1 MKFLLRLVSALAVL
15 AAAGALFLLPSV
27 PMLPEAKLEAR
38 TVGVEPLP
46 LRANCAGPLVEV
58 GGVQGT
64 ALGEISRIGNPL
76 VAVHGSE
83 LDSEQSWASF
93 EVPGSPQS
101 TDLLS
106 ANQVQSVDRPR
117 VRGLAAA
124 NCAQPNNFGYFVSG
138 NSGPGSES
146 ILILGNPNQVE
157 VLVELELALESEI
170 ITERIT
176 VAAGEQ
182 KVVSLVALS
191 GAEPIFALSYQTS
204 GLPVSAFM
212 QQRTVNGLA
221 ATGVD
226 LVTPQLPKSSGVI
239 PGIEV
244 VTEGF
249 APAELRVFNPGLVQ
263 TEVVLQL
270 KNSERTEEIRILV
283 PAGKILSQGVSL
295 AAGATL
301 ILFESSQPVVLAL
314 KNQILDEGLDFS
326 WLSPTDGFSEPLRLV
341 VSRTSTLFIA
351 NPSVGNLS
359 LVIEG
364 PVGQSAVVSGG
375 GQVGIPVT
383 PGSYLLSGN
392 LEFHALL
399 SIKNSTGYATI
410 APSQMRNS
418 GEELKVLVP

>member
-1 MKFLLRLVSALAVL
+1 MKFLLRLISGLAVL
-15 AAAGALFLLPSV
+15 AAAAALFLMPGVPTLPV
-27 PMLPEAKLEAR
+27 AETGAI

-46 LRANCAGPLVEV
+46 LQSNCAGSLVEV

-76 VAVHGSE
+76 VGVHGAQ
-83 LDSEQSWASF
+83 LDPEQSWARF

-101 TDLLS
+101 TNLLS
-106 ANQVQSVDRPR
+106 ANQIQSVDRPR
-117 VRGLAAA
+117 VRGLVAA
-124 NCAQPNNFGYFVSG
+124 NCVQPNNFGYFVSG
-138 NSGPGSES
+138 NSGPGNES

-157 VLVELELALESEI
+157 VLVELELSLESEI
-170 ITERIT
+170 ISERIA

-182 KVVSLVALS
+182 KVVSLVALA
-191 GAEPIFALSYQTS
+191 GAEPIFALSYKTS

-226 LVTPQLPKSSGVI
+226 LVPPQLPRTIGVI

-249 APAELRVFNPGLVQ
+249 EPAELRVFNPGLEQ
-263 TEVVLQL
+263 AEVVLTL
-270 KNSERTEEIRILV
+270 KNAERLEELRVMV
-283 PAGKILSQGVSL
+283 PAGTILSQDLSL
-295 AAGATL
+295 AAGTNL
-301 ILFESSQPVVLAL
+301 VLFESNQPVVLAI
-314 KNQILDEGLDFS
+314 KNQILDAGLDFS
-326 WLSPTDGFSEPLRLV
+326 WLTPTDSFAEPLRLV

-351 NPSVGNLS
+351 NPSDGSLNL
-359 LVIEG
+359 LIEG
-364 PVGQSAVVSGG
+364 PVGQSAVIPAGV
-375 GQVGIPVT
+375 QVGIPLT

-410 APSQMRNS
+410 APTQMRNS
-418 GEELKVLVP
+418 GEELKVLVR

>member
-1 MKFLLRLVSALAVL
+1 MNFLLRLIASLAVIGS
-15 AAAGALFLLPSV
+15 AAALYLLPGSST
-27 PMLPEAKLEAR
+27 LPEAVVEVR

-46 LRANCAGPLVEV
+46 LQANCAGPLVEV

-76 VAVHGSE
+76 VKVHGAE
-83 LDSEQSWASF
+83 LDSEQSWARF

-101 TDLLS
+101 TNLLS

-124 NCAQPNNFGYFVSG
+124 NCPQPNNFGYFVSG
-138 NSGPGSES
+138 NSGPGNES

-157 VLVELELALESEI
+157 VLVELELSLEAEI

-182 KVVSLVALS
+182 KEVSLVALS
-191 GAEPIFALSYQTS
+191 GAEPIFALSYKTS

-226 LVTPQLPKSSGVI
+226 LVTPQLPRATGVI

-249 APAELRVFNPGLVQ
+249 APAELRVFNPGLEQ
-263 TEVVLQL
+263 ADVVLQL
-270 KNSERTEEIRILV
+270 IDSERREEIRVSV
-283 PAGKILSQGVSL
+283 PAGAVLTQDISL
-295 AAGATL
+295 AAGANL
-301 ILFESSQPVVLAL
+301 VFFESNQPIVLAL
-314 KNQILDEGLDFS
+314 KNQILDAGLDFS
-326 WLSPTDGFSEPLRLV
+326 WLTPADGFSEPLRLV

-351 NPSVGNLS
+351 NPSSGELS
-359 LVIEG
+359 LLIEG
-364 PVGQSAVVSGG
+364 PVGQSAVVNGG
-375 GQVGIPVT
+375 SQAGIPLT

-392 LEFHALL
+392 QEFHALL

-410 APSQMRNS
+410 TPSQMRNS
-418 GEELKVLVP
+418 GDELKVLVR

>member
-146 ILILGNPNQVE
+146 ILILGNPNLVE

-418 GEELKVLVP
+418 GEELKVLVR

>member
-1 MKFLLRLVSALAVL
+1 MKCLLRIVSALAVI
-15 AAAGALFLLPSV
+15 AAGTALFLLPSV
-27 PMLPEAKLEAR
+27 PILPEAKLEAR

-76 VAVHGSE
+76 VAVHGAE
-83 LDSEQSWASF
+83 LDPEQSWASF

-106 ANQVQSVDRPR
+106 ANQIQSVDRPR

-138 NSGPGSES
+138 NSGPGNES

-226 LVTPQLPKSSGVI
+226 LVTPQLPKSSGVV

-249 APAELRVFNPGLVQ
+249 APAELRVFNPGLEQ
-263 TEVVLQL
+263 AEVVLQL
-270 KNSERTEEIRILV
+270 KNAERTEEIRILV
-283 PAGKILSQGVSL
+283 PAGKILSEGVSL

-301 ILFESSQPVVLAL
+301 ILFESSQPVVLAIM
-314 KNQILDEGLDFS
+314 NQILDEGLDFS

-351 NPSVGNLS
+351 NPAAGNLS
-359 LVIEG
+359 LLVQG
-364 PVGQSAVVSGG
+364 PVGQSAVIPGG
-375 GQVGIPVT
+375 AQVGIPLT

-418 GEELKVLVP
+418 GEELRVLVR

>member
-1 MKFLLRLVSALAVL
+1 
-15 AAAGALFLLPSV
+15 
-27 PMLPEAKLEAR
+27 
-38 TVGVEPLP
+38 
-46 LRANCAGPLVEV
+46 LVEV

-146 ILILGNPNQVE
+146 ILILGNPNLVE

-410 APSQMRNS
+410 APSQMQNS
-418 GEELKVLVP
+418 GEELTVLVR

>member
-1 MKFLLRLVSALAVL
+1 MNFLLRLIASLAV
-15 AAAGALFLLPSV
+15 AAASAALVLVPSV
-27 PMLPEAKLEAR
+27 PTLPQAEAEAI

-46 LRANCAGPLVEV
+46 LKANCAGPLVEV

-76 VAVHGSE
+76 VAVHGAE
-83 LDSEQSWASF
+83 LDSEQSWARF
-93 EVPGSPQS
+93 EVAGSPQS

-106 ANQVQSVDRPR
+106 ANQIQSVDRPR

-124 NCAQPNNFGYFVSG
+124 NCAQPANFGYFVSG
-138 NSGPGSES
+138 NSGPGNES
-146 ILILGNPNQVE
+146 LLILGNPNQVE

-212 QQRTVNGLA
+212 QQRTVSGLA
-221 ATGVD
+221 ATGID
-226 LVTPQLPKSSGVI
+226 LVAPQLPSSAGVI

-249 APAELRVFNPGLVQ
+249 APAELRVFNPGLEQ
-263 TEVVLQL
+263 AEVVLQL
-270 KNSERTEEIRILV
+270 KNSERVEQIRVQV
-283 PAGKILSQGVSL
+283 PAGGIITQAVSL
-295 AAGATL
+295 AAGANL
-301 ILFESSQPVVLAL
+301 VLFESDHPVVLAL
-314 KNQILDEGLDFS
+314 KNQILDQGLDFS
-326 WLSPTDGFSEPLRLV
+326 WLTPTDGFSEPLRLV

-351 NPSVGNLS
+351 NPSTSDLS

-364 PVGQSAVVSGG
+364 GVGQSAIIPGG
-375 GQVGIPVT
+375 SQSGIPMT
-383 PGSYLLSGN
+383 PGSYLLTGN

-410 APSQMRNS
+410 SPSQMRNS
-418 GEELKVLVP
+418 GEELKVLVR

>member
-410 APSQMRNS
+410 APSQMQNS
-418 GEELKVLVP
+418 GEELTVLVR

>member
-249 APAELRVFNPGLVQ
+249 APAELRVFNPGLVK

-295 AAGATL
+295 AAGASL

-359 LVIEG
+359 LVIVG

-410 APSQMRNS
+410 APSQMQNS
-418 GEELKVLVP
+418 GEELKVLVR

>member
-341 VSRTSTLFIA
+341 VTRTSTLFIA

-418 GEELKVLVP
+418 GEELKVLVR

>member
-1 MKFLLRLVSALAVL
+1 MNFLLRLISSLAV
-15 AAAGALFLLPSV
+15 AAAAAALFFVPNLPALQEV
-27 PMLPEAKLEAR
+27 GVEVR

-46 LRANCAGPLVEV
+46 LQSNCAGPLVEV

-76 VAVHGSE
+76 VSVHGAE
-83 LDSEQSWASF
+83 LDAEQSWARF
-93 EVPGSPQS
+93 EVPGAPQS

-106 ANQVQSVDRPR
+106 ANQIQSVDRPR

-124 NCAQPNNFGYFVSG
+124 NCPQPNNFGYFVSG
-138 NSGPGSES
+138 NSGPGNES

-157 VLVELELALESEI
+157 VLVELELSLESEI

-191 GAEPIFALSYQTS
+191 GAEPVFALSYKTT

-226 LVTPQLPKSSGVI
+226 LITAQLPQSFGVI

-249 APAELRVFNPGLVQ
+249 QPAELRVFNPGLEQ
-263 TEVVLQL
+263 AEVVLLL
-270 KNSERTEEIRILV
+270 KDSEKSEEVRVQV
-283 PAGKILSQGVSL
+283 PAGAMLTQELSL
-295 AAGATL
+295 AAGANL
-301 ILFESSQPVVLAL
+301 VLFESNQPVVLAL
-314 KNQILDEGLDFS
+314 KNQILDAGLDFS
-326 WLSPTDGFSEPLRLV
+326 WLTPADGFAEPLRIV
-341 VSRTSTLFIA
+341 ISRTSTLFVA
-351 NPSVGNLS
+351 NPSDQSLS

-364 PVGQSAVVSGG
+364 PVGQSAVIPAGS
-375 GQVGIPVT
+375 QAGIPIT

-399 SIKNSTGYATI
+399 SIKNSTGYTTI

-418 GEELKVLVP
+418 GEELKVSVR

>member
-1 MKFLLRLVSALAVL
+1 MNFLLRLISSLAVV
-15 AAAGALFLLPSV
+15 AAAAALFLVPSV
-27 PMLPEAKLEAR
+27 PALQEVEAEVR

-46 LRANCAGPLVEV
+46 LQSNCAGPMVEV

-76 VAVHGSE
+76 VSVHGAE
-83 LDSEQSWASF
+83 LDAEQSWARF
-93 EVPGSPQS
+93 EVPGAPQS

-106 ANQVQSVDRPR
+106 ANQIQSVDRPR

-124 NCAQPNNFGYFVSG
+124 NCPQPNNFGYFVSG
-138 NSGPGSES
+138 NSGPGNES

-157 VLVELELALESEI
+157 VLVELELSLESEI

-191 GAEPIFALSYQTS
+191 GAEPVFALSYKTT

-226 LVTPQLPKSSGVI
+226 LITPQLPQTLGVI

-249 APAELRVFNPGLVQ
+249 EPAELRVFNPGLEQ
-263 TEVVLQL
+263 AEVVLL
-270 KNSERTEEIRILV
+270 VKDSEKSEEVRVQV
-283 PAGKILSQGVSL
+283 PAGAMLTQELSL
-295 AAGATL
+295 AAGANL
-301 ILFESSQPVVLAL
+301 VLFESNQPVVLAL
-314 KNQILDEGLDFS
+314 KNQILDAGLDFS
-326 WLSPTDGFSEPLRLV
+326 WLTPTDGFAEPLRIV
-341 VSRTSTLFIA
+341 ISRTSTLFVA
-351 NPSVGNLS
+351 NPSDQSLS

-364 PVGQSAVVSGG
+364 PVGQSAVIPAGS
-375 GQVGIPVT
+375 QAGIPIT

-399 SIKNSTGYATI
+399 SITNSTGYTTI

-418 GEELKVLVP
+418 GEELKVSVR

>member
-249 APAELRVFNPGLVQ
+249 APAELSVFNPGLVQ

-418 GEELKVLVP
+418 GEELKVLVR

>member
-301 ILFESSQPVVLAL
+301 ILFESNQPVVLAL

-410 APSQMRNS
+410 APSQMQNS
-418 GEELKVLVP
+418 GEELKVLVR

>member
-1 MKFLLRLVSALAVL
+1 MKFLLRIVSALAVI
-15 AAAGALFLLPSV
+15 AAGTALFLLPSV
-27 PMLPEAKLEAR
+27 PILPEAKLEAR

-76 VAVHGSE
+76 VAVHGAE
-83 LDSEQSWASF
+83 LDPEQSWASF

-106 ANQVQSVDRPR
+106 ANQIQSVDRPR

-138 NSGPGSES
+138 NSGPGNES
-146 ILILGNPNQVE
+146 ILILGNPNQLE

-170 ITERIT
+170 VTERIT

-226 LVTPQLPKSSGVI
+226 LVTPQLPKSSGVV

-249 APAELRVFNPGLVQ
+249 APAELRVFNPGLEQ
-263 TEVVLQL
+263 AEVVLQL
-270 KNSERTEEIRILV
+270 KNAERTEEIRILV

-418 GEELKVLVP
+418 GEELKVLVR

>member
-83 LDSEQSWASF
+83 LDSEQSWAGF

-418 GEELKVLVP
+418 GEELKVLVR

>member
-1 MKFLLRLVSALAVL
+1 MKCLLRIVSALAVI
-15 AAAGALFLLPSV
+15 AAGTALFLLPSV
-27 PMLPEAKLEAR
+27 PILPEAKLEAR

-76 VAVHGSE
+76 VAVHGAE
-83 LDSEQSWASF
+83 LDPEQSWASF

-106 ANQVQSVDRPR
+106 ANQIQSVDRPR

-138 NSGPGSES
+138 NSGPGNES

-226 LVTPQLPKSSGVI
+226 LVTPQLPKSSGVV

-249 APAELRVFNPGLVQ
+249 APAELRVFNPGLEQ
-263 TEVVLQL
+263 AEVVLQL
-270 KNSERTEEIRILV
+270 KNAERTEEIRILV
-283 PAGKILSQGVSL
+283 PAGTIMSQDVSL
-295 AAGATL
+295 AAGANL
-301 ILFESSQPVVLAL
+301 ILYESDQPVVLAL
-314 KNQILDEGLDFS
+314 MNQILDEGLDFS

-351 NPSVGNLS
+351 NPAAGNLS
-359 LVIEG
+359 LLVQG
-364 PVGQSAVVSGG
+364 PVGQSAVIPGG
-375 GQVGIPVT
+375 AQVGIPLT

-418 GEELKVLVP
+418 GEELRVLVR

>member
-1 MKFLLRLVSALAVL
+1 MKFLLRIVSALAVI
-15 AAAGALFLLPSV
+15 AAGTALFLLPSV
-27 PMLPEAKLEAR
+27 PILPEAKLEAR

-76 VAVHGSE
+76 VAVHGAE
-83 LDSEQSWASF
+83 LDPEQSWASF

-106 ANQVQSVDRPR
+106 ANQIQSVDRPR

-138 NSGPGSES
+138 NSGPGNES

-226 LVTPQLPKSSGVI
+226 LVTPQLPKSSGVV

-249 APAELRVFNPGLVQ
+249 APAELRVFNPGLEQ
-263 TEVVLQL
+263 AEVVLQL
-270 KNSERTEEIRILV
+270 KNAERTEEIRILV
-283 PAGKILSQGVSL
+283 EAGKILSEGVSL

-301 ILFESSQPVVLAL
+301 ILFESSQPVVLAF

-351 NPSVGNLS
+351 NPAAGNLS
-359 LVIEG
+359 LLIQG
-364 PVGQSAVVSGG
+364 PVGQSAVISGAA
-375 GQVGIPVT
+375 QVGIPLT

-418 GEELKVLVP
+418 GEELRVLVR

>member
-1 MKFLLRLVSALAVL
+1 MNFLLRLISSLAVV
-15 AAAGALFLLPSV
+15 AAAAALFLVPNLPALQEV
-27 PMLPEAKLEAR
+27 GAEVR
-38 TVGVEPLP
+38 TVGVDPLP
-46 LRANCAGPLVEV
+46 LQSNCAGPLVEV

-76 VAVHGSE
+76 VSVHGAE
-83 LDSEQSWASF
+83 LDAEQSWARF
-93 EVPGSPQS
+93 EVPGAPQS

-106 ANQVQSVDRPR
+106 ANQIQSVDRPR

-124 NCAQPNNFGYFVSG
+124 NCPQPNNFGYFVSG
-138 NSGPGSES
+138 NSGPGNES

-157 VLVELELALESEI
+157 VLVELELSLESEI

-191 GAEPIFALSYQTS
+191 GAEPVFALSYKTT

-226 LVTPQLPKSSGVI
+226 LITPQLPQTLGVI

-249 APAELRVFNPGLVQ
+249 EPAELRVFNPGLEQ
-263 TEVVLQL
+263 AEVVLL
-270 KNSERTEEIRILV
+270 VKDSEKSEEVRVQV
-283 PAGKILSQGVSL
+283 PAGAMLTQELSL
-295 AAGATL
+295 AAGANL
-301 ILFESSQPVVLAL
+301 VLFESNQPVVLAL
-314 KNQILDEGLDFS
+314 KNQILDAGLDFS
-326 WLSPTDGFSEPLRLV
+326 WLTPTDGFAEPLRIV
-341 VSRTSTLFIA
+341 ISRTSTLFVA
-351 NPSVGNLS
+351 NPSDQSLS

-364 PVGQSAVVSGG
+364 PVGQSAMIPAGS
-375 GQVGIPVT
+375 QAGIPIT

-392 LEFHALL
+392 LELHALL
-399 SIKNSTGYATI
+399 SIKNSTGYTTI

-418 GEELKVLVP
+418 GEELKVSVR

>member
-249 APAELRVFNPGLVQ
+249 APAELRVFNPGLVK

-359 LVIEG
+359 LVIVG

-410 APSQMRNS
+410 APSQMQNS
-418 GEELKVLVP
+418 GEELKVLVR

>member
-1 MKFLLRLVSALAVL
+1 MNFLLRLISSLAVT
-15 AAAGALFLLPSV
+15 AAAAALFLLPGT
-27 PMLPEAKLEAR
+27 PALPEVGVEVR

-46 LRANCAGPLVEV
+46 LQSNCAGALVEV

-76 VAVHGSE
+76 VAVHGAE
-83 LDSEQSWASF
+83 VDSEQSWARF

-101 TDLLS
+101 TNLLS
-106 ANQVQSVDRPR
+106 ANQIQSVDRPR

-124 NCAQPNNFGYFVSG
+124 NCPQPNNFGYFVSG
-138 NSGPGSES
+138 NSGPGYES

-157 VLVELELALESEI
+157 VLVELELSLESEI

-191 GAEPIFALSYQTS
+191 GAEPIFALSYKTS

-226 LVTPQLPKSSGVI
+226 LVTPQLPRTSGVI

-249 APAELRVFNPGLVQ
+249 EPAELRVFNPGLEQ
-263 TEVVLQL
+263 AEVVLTL
-270 KNSERTEEIRILV
+270 KNAERLEEIRVLV
-283 PAGKILSQGVSL
+283 PAGAITTQELAL
-295 AAGATL
+295 AAGENL
-301 ILFESSQPVVLAL
+301 LLYESNQPVALAL
-314 KNQILDEGLDFS
+314 KNQILDAGLDFS
-326 WLSPTDGFSEPLRLV
+326 WLTPTDGFAEPLRLV
-341 VSRTSTLFIA
+341 VSRTSTLFVA
-351 NPSVGNLS
+351 NPASGTLS
-359 LVIEG
+359 LVIDG
-364 PVGQSAVVSGG
+364 PVGQSAVILAGA
-375 GQVGIPVT
+375 QVGIPLT

-399 SIKNSTGYATI
+399 SIKNSTGYTTI

-418 GEELKVLVP
+418 GEELKVSVR

>member
-1 MKFLLRLVSALAVL
+1 MNFLLRLIASLAVV
-15 AAAGALFLLPSV
+15 AACAALVLVPSV
-27 PMLPEAKLEAR
+27 PTLPQAEVEAI

-46 LRANCAGPLVEV
+46 LKANCAGPLVEV

-76 VAVHGSE
+76 VAVHGAE
-83 LDSEQSWASF
+83 LDSEQSWARF

-106 ANQVQSVDRPR
+106 ANQIQSVDRPR

-124 NCAQPNNFGYFVSG
+124 NCAQPANFGYFVSG
-138 NSGPGSES
+138 NSGPGNES
-146 ILILGNPNQVE
+146 LLILGNPNQVE

-170 ITERIT
+170 ITERIS

-212 QQRTVNGLA
+212 QQRTVSGLA
-221 ATGVD
+221 ATGID
-226 LVTPQLPKSSGVI
+226 LVAPQLPGTAGVI

-249 APAELRVFNPGLVQ
+249 APAELRVFNPGLEQ
-263 TEVVLQL
+263 AEVVLQL
-270 KNSERTEEIRILV
+270 KNSERVEQIRVQV
-283 PAGKILSQGVSL
+283 PAGAIITQAVSL
-295 AAGATL
+295 AAGANL
-301 ILFESSQPVVLAL
+301 VLFESDQPLVLAL
-314 KNQILDEGLDFS
+314 KNQILDQGLDFS
-326 WLSPTDGFSEPLRLV
+326 WLTPTDGFSEPLRLV

-351 NPSVGNLS
+351 NPSASDLS

-364 PVGQSAVVSGG
+364 GVGQSAIIPGG
-375 GQVGIPVT
+375 SQSGIPMT
-383 PGSYLLSGN
+383 PGSYLLTGN

-410 APSQMRNS
+410 SPSQMRNS
-418 GEELKVLVP
+418 GEELKVLVR

>member
-157 VLVELELALESEI
+157 VLIELELALESEI

-418 GEELKVLVP
+418 GEELKVLVR

>member
-1 MKFLLRLVSALAVL
+1 MNFVLRLISSLAVV
-15 AAAGALFLLPSV
+15 AASAALVLVPSFPNLPQAEV
-27 PMLPEAKLEAR
+27 EAI

-46 LRANCAGPLVEV
+46 LKATCAGPLVEV

-76 VAVHGSE
+76 VAVHGAE
-83 LDSEQSWASF
+83 LDSEQSWAQF

-106 ANQVQSVDRPR
+106 ANQIQSVDRPR

-124 NCAQPNNFGYFVSG
+124 NCAQPANFGYFVSG
-138 NSGPGSES
+138 NSGPGNES
-146 ILILGNPNQVE
+146 LLVLGNPNQVE

-212 QQRTVNGLA
+212 QQRTVSGLA

-226 LVTPQLPKSSGVI
+226 LVTPQLPSTAGVI

-249 APAELRVFNPGLVQ
+249 APAELRVFNPGLEQ
-263 TEVVLQL
+263 AEVVLQL
-270 KNSERTEEIRILV
+270 KNSERVEQIRVQV
-283 PAGKILSQGVSL
+283 PAGAIVTQAVSL
-295 AAGATL
+295 AAGANL
-301 ILFESSQPVVLAL
+301 VLFESDQPVVLAL
-314 KNQILDEGLDFS
+314 KNQILDQGLDFS
-326 WLSPTDGFSEPLRLV
+326 WLTPTDGFSEPLRLV

-351 NPSVGNLS
+351 NPSTSDLS

-364 PVGQSAVVSGG
+364 GSGQSAVIPGG
-375 GQVGIPVT
+375 SQSGIPMT
-383 PGSYLLSGN
+383 PGSYLLTGN
-392 LEFHALL
+392 LQFHALL

-410 APSQMRNS
+410 SPSQMRNS
-418 GEELKVLVP
+418 GEELKVLVR

>member
-301 ILFESSQPVVLAL
+301 ILFESNQPVVLAL

-418 GEELKVLVP
+418 GEELKVLVR

>member
-418 GEELKVLVP
+418 GEELKVLVR